1 MFDFL
6 FKCFCSFAA
15 ELGKKHFKELYKLVI
30 LLKSVLNLMVLP
42 LSFLFERIKT
52 NFFVCTKLMAG
63 FFFISSH
70 CSSSML
76 SPDS

>member
-30 LLKSVLNLMVLP
+30 LWKSVLNLMVLP
-42 LSFLFERIKT
+42 LSFVFSLKELRVIKT
-52 NFFVCTKLMAG
+52 YFFVCTKLMA
-63 FFFISSH
+63 
-70 CSSSML
+70 
-76 SPDS
+76 